1 MENKIYVEN
10 GRTIISS
17 KKTSSMKT
25 QISKTNQNILDEMQA
40 VYDNVEKG
48 YENAHTS
55 PPAQNSCENCPNQ
68 SMLASILPLLKN
80 MGGKNLGNIASIMSS
95 LPNTTNGTDSGN
107 ALAKLL
113 PLVQSLNTKKESKSE
128 QTKIDSFKRADE

>member
-48 YENAHTS
+48 YTTAPITQS
-55 PPAQNSCENCPNQ
+55 SCENCPNQ

-95 LPNTTNGTDSGN
+95 LPTTTNATDSGN

-113 PLVQSLNTKKESKSE
+113 PLVQSLNTKKESKPE
-128 QTKIDSFKRADE
+128 QKKIDSFTRADE